1 MNVALVVHDFDPNF
15 GHGRYAVELA
25 RRLAP
30 HCDLRIYANRF
41 AAAPE
46 PNVAFQRVPALRA
59 NALSTV
65 LTFLPAAER
74 LLARRNQ
81 DLIHAQGL
89 TCWHADVI
97 TGHMCNAAEYER
109 LPPATPRQRLF
120 PAVVVPLERRF
131 FQQARA
137 RHLIAISRVFADEI
151 RTHYNW
157 HRDTSIIYH
166 GTDTHTFR
174 PAASNAARRELRA
187 HYDLTSHAWTWLF
200 MGEAVKGLRETI
212 DQLAHFPNAEL
223 LVISRSQ
230 LADFR
235 DQAAR
240 LGVAARVRFHGVE
253 AQPARAFQAAD
264 VFVYP
269 SGYDPFGL
277 VVAEAMATE
286 LPVIIGQT
294 LGVAEWIEHGRNGL
308 LCDPARPATLQA
320 ALAQLAADPALAAC
334 LGTAARV
341 TVAAH
346 SWDACATQTLAVYEQ
361 VLRERTRRP

>member
-41 AAAPE
+41 AAALE

-65 LTFLPAAER
+65 LSFLPAAER
-74 LLARRNQ
+74 LLARRDH

-89 TCWHADVI
+89 TCWSADLI
-97 TGHMCNAAEYER
+97 TGHMCNAAKYAR
-109 LPPATPRQRLF
+109 LPPTTPRQRLF
-120 PAVVVPLERRF
+120 PAIVIPLERRF
-131 FQQARA
+131 FQQSRA
-137 RHLIAISRVFADEI
+137 RHHIAISRVFADEI

-157 HRDTSIIYH
+157 HRPTSIIYH

-174 PAASNAARRELRA
+174 PAASDAARRELRA
-187 HYDLTSHAWTWLF
+187 RYALNPSAWTWLF
-200 MGEAVKGLRETI
+200 MGEAVKGLRETL

-235 DQAAR
+235 DQATR
-240 LGVAARVRFHGVE
+240 LGVTARVRFHGFE
-253 AQPARAFQAAD
+253 PQPAFAFQAAD

-286 LPVIIGQT
+286 LPVIIGQNI
-294 LGVAEWIEHGRNGL
+294 GAAEWIQPGRNGL
-308 LCDPARPATLQA
+308 LCDPAQPATLHA
-320 ALAQLAADPALAAC
+320 ALAQLAADPTLAAR
-334 LGTAARV
+334 LGAAARAKV
-341 TVAAH
+341 EAH
-346 SWDACATQTLAVYEQ
+346 SWDACAAQTLAVYEQ